1 MSHAERRETDRRRW
15 LPATIFVLAFCARLA
30 FQAGF
35 VGMRTPPQDDASQYD
50 WIAWS
55 LASGGPYLAAD
66 GLRSHR
72 APGYTFLLAAVYAMF
87 GHSWAAARVAQA
99 LIGAATCLVI
109 GRLGSRLFPGS
120 IGWAAALVYAV
131 DPYAIYF
138 CGYLLSEP
146 LCVLLTAAS
155 LLALVRT
162 SGGER
167 GREGVWSCLCALAT
181 LTRPNMGLMLP
192 LGLVWL
198 LRRPKIGFRRC
209 ALAVAVF
216 CLTLLPWTVRNY
228 SIHGRFVPVTTTGG
242 YNLWLW
248 NNPQIAADPWYR
260 HHASFPLR
268 PLEGERGHGLSEVE
282 VDAAYTRMAL
292 TSIRQHWDDMPRLML
307 SKFLALWSVR
317 PDLPTRGQRR
327 IASVRMIV
335 VNVLFIIGLWFCWKA
350 GDRRGLILLIPVL
363 AVTWTALLYWGDGR
377 VRAPAEPA
385 ILLVAVYAGSE
396 LVNRARRLPAA

>member
-1 MSHAERRETDRRRW
+1 MA
-15 LPATIFVLAFCARLA
+15 LCARLA
-30 FQAGF
+30 FQAQF

-55 LASGGPYLAAD
+55 LASGGPYMAAD

-99 LIGAATCLVI
+99 LLGAATCLVI

-146 LCVLLTAAS
+146 LCVLLTTAS
-155 LLALVRT
+155 LLALVRAG
-162 SGGER
+162 SQR
-167 GREGVWSCLCALAT
+167 GWEAAWSCLCALAT

-192 LGLVWL
+192 LGLLWL
-198 LRRPKIGFRRC
+198 LRRPGSGFRRC
-209 ALAVAVF
+209 GLALAVF

-228 SIHGRFVPVTTTGG
+228 SVYGRFVPVTTRGG

-248 NNPQIAADPWYR
+248 NNTELYADPWFR
-260 HHASFPLR
+260 HHTVFSID
-268 PLEGERGHGLSEVE
+268 PLEHERGHGSSEVE
-282 VDAAYTRMAL
+282 VDAAYTRMAF

-307 SKFLALWSVR
+307 SKFLALWKVF
-317 PDLPTRGQRR
+317 PDLDSRLHRLV
-327 IASVRMIV
+327 ASARMIAV
-335 VNVLFIIGLWFCWKA
+335 IVLFVAGVWICWKA
-350 GDRRGLILLIPVL
+350 GDRGRLILLIPVL
-363 AVTWTALLYWGDGR
+363 AVIWTALLFWGDGR

-396 LVNRARRLPAA
+396 LVNRARGLPAA

>member
-1 MSHAERRETDRRRW
+1 MSHAEQRETDRRRW
-15 LPATIFVLAFCARLA
+15 LPATIFAMALCARLA
-30 FQAGF
+30 FQAQF

-55 LASGGPYLAAD
+55 LASGGPYMAAD

-99 LIGAATCLVI
+99 LLGAATCLVI

-146 LCVLLTAAS
+146 LCVLLTTAS
-155 LLALVRT
+155 LLALVRAG
-162 SGGER
+162 SQR
-167 GREGVWSCLCALAT
+167 GWEAAWSCLCALAT

-192 LGLVWL
+192 LGLLWL
-198 LRRPKIGFRRC
+198 LRRPGSGFRRC
-209 ALAVAVF
+209 GLALAVF

-228 SIHGRFVPVTTTGG
+228 SVYGRFVPVTTRGG

-248 NNPQIAADPWYR
+248 NNTELYADPWFR
-260 HHASFPLR
+260 HHTVFSID
-268 PLEGERGHGLSEVE
+268 PLEHERGHGSSEVE
-282 VDAAYTRMAL
+282 VDAAYTRMAF
-292 TSIRQHWDDMPRLML
+292 TSIRQHWGEAHPAHPGPRRHLDRP
-307 SKFLALWSVR
+307 ALLGRW
-317 PDLPTRGQRR
+317 TRAGAGR
-327 IASVRMIV
+327 
-335 VNVLFIIGLWFCWKA
+335 A
-350 GDRRGLILLIPVL
+350 GDPPGGGVCGVGARQPCERPP
-363 AVTWTALLYWGDGR
+363 GR
-377 VRAPAEPA
+377 VISRGGGGPRSCQPCPPSRSG
-385 ILLVAVYAGSE
+385 AGGVPTVHFAGW
-396 LVNRARRLPAA
+396 LGGRLASGP